1 MGDGMTSAKM
11 DKGGIRLSPF
21 DSRITAAWAAG
32 ARWVLE
38 RIQADRAELSTV
50 ACEVEA
56 IATQASKRQSER
68 PKRKFADKRR

>member
-1 MGDGMTSAKM
+1 MTMSKAKP
-11 DKGGIRLSPF
+11 RLSPF

-38 RIQADRAELSTV
+38 RIQADRAEPSTV
-50 ACEVEA
+50 EGEVEA
-56 IATQASKRQSER
+56 IAEQATKRQSER